1 MALFIWMRNTT
12 SERET
17 LRQRNTPLN
26 DILVEQNSLPLDD
39 GSRVALILD
48 RLVHL
53 VQHVQNGLDQI
64 IVHNTL
70 LSGHRVRQ
78 VLQQLVHR

>member
-39 GSRVALILD
+39 GSRVALVLD

>member
-70 LSGHRVRQ
+70 LSGHRIRQ